1 MIRADFAN
9 RLQPAA
15 DLALRPTPPA
25 QEIADRLTGLVVGQR
40 LLAEI
45 QALLP
50 NGSYRAMINQRSVTL
65 ALPFAART
73 GDAIELE
80 VAETDGRLTLAI
92 VAGDKPAAPADGEAA
107 ATTLSRTGQLI
118 GSLLVDGSRSG
129 RNGSQALPL
138 NENQPLATSPPR
150 QGKELLPLLQQAI
163 SRSGMFYEAH
173 QAQWVDGRQTKAQL
187 LAEPQGRLNPLQ
199 PAPAGTAARA
209 AGDEDSL
216 RIRQPLTPQP
226 AREGG
231 NAAPPSQTPTPSS
244 PPSAATLPSPPTSP
258 VAPQAQAI
266 VQQQLEAFATQVY
279 SWQGQVWPGQ
289 DIRWEIESPP
299 ERTAAGGAEDD
310 ARWQTR
316 LRLTL
321 PLLGA
326 VDARLS
332 LAGDQ
337 LNIALTAESTQAVA
351 LLRNGSSILRQ
362 QLDSLGVVLSSLSF
376 AEATPPTAPA
386 PPAGDAGAAS
396 SGKDRKDGQVDR

>member
-1 MIRADFAN
+1 MIRTDFAN

-65 ALPFAART
+65 ALPFAAQT

-80 VAETDGRLTLAI
+80 VAESDGRLTLAV
-92 VAGDKPAAPADGEAA
+92 VAGGRTAAADGESA

-138 NENQPLATSPPR
+138 NENQPLAPSPPR
-150 QGKELLPLLQQAI
+150 QGEDLLPLLQQAI

-173 QAQWVDGRQTKAQL
+173 QAQWIDGRHAKAQL
-187 LAEPQGRLNPLQ
+187 LAEPQGRLSPL
-199 PAPAGTAARA
+199 PADTAAPARVVPGDEPVVRA
-209 AGDEDSL
+209 ASGTL
-216 RIRQPLTPQP
+216 PPLP
-226 AREGG
+226 AREAGS
-231 NAAPPSQTPTPSS
+231 AAPLGQAPALAP
-244 PPSAATLPSPPTSP
+244 SP

-266 VQQQLEAFATQVY
+266 VQQQLEAYATQVY
-279 SWQGQVWPGQ
+279 SWQGQIWPGQ
-289 DIRWEIESPP
+289 DIRWEIGSPP
-299 ERTAAGGAEDD
+299 ERSAAAAAEDD
-310 ARWQTR
+310 APWQTR
-316 LRLTL
+316 LLLNL
-321 PLLGA
+321 PLLGE

-332 LAGDQ
+332 LVRERLSITVTAAGPEVTALLRDGSTVLRQ
-337 LNIALTAESTQAVA
+337 QMERAGIALT
-351 LLRNGSSILRQ
+351 
-362 QLDSLGVVLSSLSF
+362 GVSF
-376 AEATPPTAPA
+376 AERTATGEDARL
-386 PPAGDAGAAS
+386 AG
-396 SGKDRKDGQVDR
+396 